1 MNSETVISSPIIQEA
16 KEEKIWTK
24 VIEPKS
30 KWFDFHLKDLWQ
42 YRDLVAMFIRRDF
55 VSNFKQTILG
65 PIWFFIQPLLTTITY
80 VIIFGRVA
88 KLSTDGLPMLLFYL
102 SGITIWNYFSETLT
116 RTSGVFRENAN
127 LFGKVYFPRLTMP
140 VSIVISNL
148 MRFGIQF
155 LLFLCIWGYYFL
167 QTDAI
172 QPNVYLLLTPV
183 LIFIMGILALGLG
196 MIISSMTTKYK
207 DLSFLISFSI
217 QLLMFATPV
226 IYPLSSVPEN
236 YKPYLSANPISA
248 VIETFRFG
256 FLGTGSFNWS
266 NLAYSFF
273 CALVILFAG
282 IIVFNRVE
290 KKFTDI
296 I

>member
-1 MNSETVISSPIIQEA
+1 
-16 KEEKIWTK
+16 
-24 VIEPKS
+24 
-30 KWFDFHLKDLWQ
+30 
-42 YRDLVAMFIRRDF
+42 
-55 VSNFKQTILG
+55 
-65 PIWFFIQPLLTTITY
+65 
-80 VIIFGRVA
+80 
-88 KLSTDGLPMLLFYL
+88 
-102 SGITIWNYFSETLT
+102 
-116 RTSGVFRENAN
+116 
-127 LFGKVYFPRLTMP
+127 MP